1 MSEMIFEQNPE
12 LRVLSEKLLQAR
24 IRGELLLQSGDVGW
38 ASAPSNIALLK
49 YWGKKSGLKQI
60 PVNSSLS
67 LTLGAFRAF
76 TQISVVGRF
85 FPLNEGRVNVLLE
98 RPHFSLELN
107 QNTAP
112 MPAKMEIFLKSI
124 LHGFADDIALRVESV
139 NNFPTACGVASSAA
153 GYAAIVGAIADLLNL
168 QRFLNASEM
177 QTWLCEWSRL
187 GSGSATRSAISQSD
201 LNVSQF
207 VAWELLDNGVSSR
220 TQELPV
226 HKNLSELCHCV
237 LVLDA
242 GEKSVGSSKGHTL
255 AQTSL
260 FQELRLAQYPAR
272 FLRTREALLKGD
284 FQCLQELTEIDAF
297 EMHAVMA
304 TGSCP
309 LNYMNRDTASAIS
322 KFVEIRNK
330 VSAKMLWTLDAG
342 ANPHFVFMPEASV
355 VMSQF
360 FQLLNSD
367 PRFSGAKVLSGE
379 TNSKGLYLGEKS
391 GAKSVVASSKLPD
404 VLKEMSLLEAA
415 QFFLKGSKE

>member
-1 MSEMIFEQNPE
+1 MSEIIFEQNPE
-12 LRVLSEKLLQAR
+12 LRFLTEKLLQAR

-49 YWGKKSGLKQI
+49 YWGKKNGFKQI

-85 FPLNEGRVNVLLE
+85 FPLNEGRANALVE

-107 QNTAP
+107 QKIVS
-112 MPAKMEIFLKSI
+112 MPGKMEIFLKAI
-124 LHGFADDIALRVESV
+124 LHGFADDIGLRVESV

-153 GYAAIVGAIADLLNL
+153 GYAAIVGATADLLNL
-168 QRFLNASEM
+168 QRFFDATEM
-177 QTWLCEWSRL
+177 QTWLSEWSRL
-187 GSGSATRSAISQSD
+187 GSGSATRSAILQRDSSE
-201 LNVSQF
+201 SQF
-207 VAWELLDNGVSSR
+207 VAWELLDNGVSSS
-220 TQELPV
+220 TLELSV
-226 HKNLSELCHCV
+226 HDDFSQLCHCV

-242 GEKSVGSSKGHTL
+242 GEKSVGSSEGHTL

-272 FLRTREALLKGD
+272 FLRIREALLKGD

-309 LNYMNRDTASAIS
+309 LNYMTRDTASAVS

-342 ANPHFVFMPEASV
+342 ANPHFVFLPEASV
-355 VMSQF
+355 AMSLF
-360 FQLLNSD
+360 FQSLTSD
-367 PRFSGAKVLSGE
+367 PRFSHAKVLSGE
-379 TNSKGLYLGEKS
+379 TNSKGLQLGEKS
-391 GAKSVVASSKLPD
+391 GARSVVTSSIFPD
-404 VLKEMSLLEAA
+404 CLKEMSLPQASQL
-415 QFFLKGSKE
+415 FLKGGKE